1 MHALIRRSALAAVSA
16 ALVVAAATMEPRAAY
31 AAPAPTLTGVVT
43 SGSSDRGDVT
53 VTIFG
58 TRLTTIKTVRLV
70 DILNGGDETI
80 TVLSKAADRIVVK
93 VPSDLAAGTYRFV
106 LAPKKGTTTD
116 RDYVV
121 PGVTTTR
128 SNISRIV
135 QDPSQEFSNVTAQV
149 RMRAGDASGMLVEA
163 ADGKDLL
170 DVGPTTV
177 TIGGSIVARSPTC
190 RFELA
195 SGYAP
200 FGGKELVGVIESSS
214 TNGAEIRFTRT
225 PGTEFF
231 DLGQDGTGK
240 FVIDAN
246 GISALTLDTAGNF
259 SIPLGTASK
268 PGGGSWATASDAR
281 LKKDVQPLG
290 GALDRLLALRSVSFE
305 YKDPAAIHEL
315 PGRQVGF
322 IAQEVEK
329 VFPTWVSERADGMK
343 CVAPK
348 GFESLTVAALREL
361 RDEKDGQI
369 AKLAAEN
376 ETLRARLADQDARI
390 AAIEKALAGAA
401 AGSVAP
407 AAAQDR

>member
-1 MHALIRRSALAAVSA
+1 M
-16 ALVVAAATMEPRAAY
+16 
-31 AAPAPTLTGVVT
+31 
-43 SGSSDRGDVT
+43 
-53 VTIFG
+53 
-58 TRLTTIKTVRLV
+58 
-70 DILNGGDETI
+70 
-80 TVLSKAADRIVVK
+80 
-93 VPSDLAAGTYRFV
+93 
-106 LAPKKGTTTD
+106 
-116 RDYVV
+116 
-121 PGVTTTR
+121 
-128 SNISRIV
+128 
-135 QDPSQEFSNVTAQV
+135 
-149 RMRAGDASGMLVEA
+149 
-163 ADGKDLL
+163 
-170 DVGPTTV
+170 
-177 TIGGSIVARSPTC
+177 
-190 RFELA
+190 
-195 SGYAP
+195 
-200 FGGKELVGVIESSS
+200 
-214 TNGAEIRFTRT
+214 TRT
-225 PGTEFF
+225 PLAWPTLLALSLAGAACTDRLQGPKETGNASSPTRGGTLQLASFG
-231 DLGQDGTGK
+231 D
-240 FVIDAN
+240 IR
-246 GISALTLDTAGNF
+246 SLD
-259 SIPLGTASK
+259 P
-268 PGGGSWATASDAR
+268 ATASDAR